1 MWYTEYNTIN
11 SLTMHTISQKAKKGF
26 TLLELLI
33 VIAVIAV
40 LSSILIFILDPTETL
55 QKSRDAQRISDLSS
69 MKTAIGVYLTSVSNR
84 QLDGISGTAQDK
96 CLGGG
101 GTKTAF
107 LSVASDA
114 VSVTAPMPSGFTAF
128 AQPTTSAASAATNGT
143 GWIPVNLGAI
153 TGGSP
158 ISSLPIDPINTVAS
172 GGALADSD
180 LLYRYA
186 CRKSPLT
193 FELSAKLESIAFT
206 TTDNR
211 AARDGGNNATLF
223 EVGTDTTILP

>member
-1 MWYTEYNTIN
+1 MNTI
-11 SLTMHTISQKAKKGF
+11 SHTAKKGF

-40 LSSILIFILDPTETL
+40 LSAILIFILDPTETL
-55 QKSRDAQRISDLSS
+55 SKSRDAQRISDLGSL
-69 MKTAIGVYLTSVSNR
+69 KTAIGIYLTTTVGG
-84 QLDGISGTAQDK
+84 QLDGITGTKQDK
-96 CLGGG
+96 CLGGA
-101 GTKTAF
+101 GTKTVF
-107 LSVASDA
+107 LSVPTGGPT
-114 VSVTAPMPSGFTAF
+114 VTLPLPSGFTAF
-128 AQPTTSAASAATNGT
+128 GQTTAASSTAVDGT
-143 GWIPVNLGAI
+143 GWVPVNLGAI

-158 ISSLPIDPINTVAS
+158 ISSMPLDPTNSVAS
-172 GGALADSD
+172 GAALADTD

-193 FELSAKLESIAFT
+193 FELEAKLESIAFT

-211 AARDGGNNATLF
+211 GSKDGGNNTTLL